1 MNRLKKYLIDIHLFF
16 MVGSYYIDINCDM
29 GESYGN
35 VIIGN
40 DAAIFPYITSC
51 NIACGFH
58 GGDPVHM
65 EKTIQ
70 LALKYGVQ
78 IGAHPSYPDRENFGR
93 KKMHIP
99 PDELKAIIRYQLGAL
114 IGMTYAMGGK
124 VNYVK
129 PHGALYN
136 TAAESATEALVI
148 VESIQSMDENLVIMG
163 LPASCLEEVT
173 RAKGMRFIREAF
185 ADRRYHRNGRL
196 VSRDMPG
203 AVIDDPHIAAEQVLS
218 LVIKKEVT
226 SIEGDVISMDAQ
238 SICVH
243 GDHPNTQ
250 AVLVAIGETCEA
262 NGIRKS
268 AFIV

>member
-1 MNRLKKYLIDIHLFF
+1 MMPGTRYT
-16 MVGSYYIDINCDM
+16 IDINCDM

-65 EKTIQ
+65 EKTIN
-70 LALKYGVQ
+70 LALKYGAR

-93 KKMHIP
+93 KKMHVP
-99 PDELKAIIRYQLGAL
+99 ADELKAIIRYQLAAL
-114 IGMTYAMGGK
+114 IGMTNALGGK
-124 VNYVK
+124 VHYVK

-136 TAAESATEALVI
+136 TSAESETEALAI
-148 VESIQSMDENLVIMG
+148 VESIQSMDENLAVMG
-163 LPASCLEEVT
+163 LPTSRLEDAVK
-173 RAKGMRFIREAF
+173 AKGMRFIREAF

-196 VSRDMPG
+196 VSRDIPG
-203 AVIDDPHIAAEQVLS
+203 SVIDDPHVATQQVLS
-218 LVIKKEVT
+218 IIMKKEVT
-226 SIEGDVISMDAQ
+226 SMEGDIIPIDAQ

-243 GDHPNTQ
+243 GDHPHTL
-250 AVLVAIGETCEA
+250 AVLETIDEA
-262 NGIRKS
+262 CKSHGIRKS